1 MRDNAAAARALRAD
15 EYESR
20 FLRPVE
26 VGEEPVARRRE
37 PRPRAYGSGRSSTAG
52 NSGRAMNGGSTRL
65 ATGSA
70 AGVPGRRTVHIT
82 RPAAPPRRRS
92 TTSTALV
99 ARPDRTAMWAFVL
112 ALFLVLMAVATAHA
126 GVERPEPREA
136 RAGPGAP
143 ATKQAAEGRSVG
155 REKTRAKAG

>member
-1 MRDNAAAARALRAD
+1 MRDNAATARALRAD

-26 VGEEPVARRRE
+26 AEDFPPRRRE
-37 PRPRAYGSGRSSTAG
+37 PRPRAYGSRESGSGMGTA
-52 NSGRAMNGGSTRL
+52 TRL
-65 ATGSA
+65 SA
-70 AGVPGRRTVHIT
+70 ASSAGVPGRRTVQIT
-82 RPAAPPRRRS
+82 GQAAPPRRRS

-126 GVERPEPREA
+126 AV
-136 RAGPGAP
+136 
-143 ATKQAAEGRSVG
+143 
-155 REKTRAKAG
+155 

>member
-26 VGEEPVARRRE
+26 SPLREPQPRRRE
-37 PRPRAYGSGRSSTAG
+37 PRPRAYGSREP
-52 NSGRAMNGGSTRL
+52 GSTTLAGPAALRL
-65 ATGSA
+65 SD
-70 AGVPGRRTVHIT
+70 GVPGRRTVQIT
-82 RPAAPPRRRS
+82 GQAAPPRRRS

-99 ARPDRTAMWAFVL
+99 ARPDRTAMWAFLL

-126 GVERPEPREA
+126 AV
-136 RAGPGAP
+136 
-143 ATKQAAEGRSVG
+143 
-155 REKTRAKAG
+155 

>member
-26 VGEEPVARRRE
+26 VGEESVPRRRE
-37 PRPRAYGSGRSSTAG
+37 PRPRAYGTGRGAMSGSARSAMSGGAMAGPARLSASST
-52 NSGRAMNGGSTRL
+52 
-65 ATGSA
+65 
-70 AGVPGRRTVHIT
+70 AGVPGRRTVQIT
-82 RPAAPPRRRS
+82 GQAAPPRRRS

-99 ARPDRTAMWAFVL
+99 ARPDRTAMWAFLL

-126 GVERPEPREA
+126 AV
-136 RAGPGAP
+136 
-143 ATKQAAEGRSVG
+143 
-155 REKTRAKAG
+155 

>member
-26 VGEEPVARRRE
+26 SPRDDQPRRRE
-37 PRPRAYGSGRSSTAG
+37 PRPRAYG
-52 NSGRAMNGGSTRL
+52 TRQQS
-65 ATGSA
+65 AAVVRPPA
-70 AGVPGRRTVHIT
+70 AGVPGRRTIQIT
-82 RPAAPPRRRS
+82 GQAAPPRRRS

-99 ARPDRTAMWAFVL
+99 ARPDRTAMWAFLL

-126 GVERPEPREA
+126 AV
-136 RAGPGAP
+136 
-143 ATKQAAEGRSVG
+143 
-155 REKTRAKAG
+155 